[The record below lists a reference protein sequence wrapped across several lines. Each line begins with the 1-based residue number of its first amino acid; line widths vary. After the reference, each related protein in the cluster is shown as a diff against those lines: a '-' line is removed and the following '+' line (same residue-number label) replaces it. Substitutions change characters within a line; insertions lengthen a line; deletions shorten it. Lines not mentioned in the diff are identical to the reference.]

1 MGKIQA
7 FTEYKN
13 YKKLEGKNNI
23 HVVQIITISTCV
35 WCSRLKRLLNENEVE
50 YHYIDIDLL
59 PKNEKNKL
67 KNLLYDYT
75 NRLSFPMSFID
86 GELIQGFQE
95 SKIREKLGVD

>member
-1 MGKIQA
+1 MGKIQE

-13 YKKLEGKNNI
+13 YKKLEGKNND
-23 HVVQIITISTCV
+23 HEVQIITISTCV
-35 WCSRLKRLLNENEVE
+35 WCSRLKKLLNENDVE
-50 YHYIDIDLL
+50 YEYIDIDLL

-75 NRLSFPMSFID
+75 NRLSFPMCFID

-95 SKIREKLGVD
+95 SKILEKLGGD